1 MNEFATTANLSESNV
16 CERTLVGVDE
26 AARILHK
33 SKHTI
38 YQWVKRGEIPCYK
51 IGKNLLFRRD
61 ELITFIGK
69 DELAAFI
76 GIRRVFITP
85 N

>member
-16 CERTLVGVDE
+16 CERTLVGV
-26 AARILHK
+26 R
-33 SKHTI
+33 
-38 YQWVKRGEIPCYK
+38 RGEIPCYK

-61 ELITFIGK
+61 ELITFIG
-69 DELAAFI
+69 I
-76 GIRRVFITP
+76 CRVFIKP

>member
-38 YQWVKRGEIPCYK
+38 YQCKTG
-51 IGKNLLFRRD
+51 RD
-61 ELITFIGK
+61 SMLQNRKKSIISEG
-69 DELAAFI
+69 
-76 GIRRVFITP
+76 
-85 N
+85 

>member
-38 YQWVKRGEIPCYK
+38 YQWVRRARFHVTKQEK
-51 IGKNLLFRRD
+51 IYYFGGMN
-61 ELITFIGK
+61 
-69 DELAAFI
+69 
-76 GIRRVFITP
+76 
-85 N
+85 

>member
-33 SKHTI
+33 SKHTNL
-38 YQWVKRGEIPCYK
+38 PM
-51 IGKNLLFRRD
+51 GKTGRD
-61 ELITFIGK
+61 SMLQNRKKSIISEG
-69 DELAAFI
+69 
-76 GIRRVFITP
+76 
-85 N
+85 

>member
-38 YQWVKRGEIPCYK
+38 YQWVRTG
-51 IGKNLLFRRD
+51 RD
-61 ELITFIGK
+61 SMLQNRKKSIISEG
-69 DELAAFI
+69 
-76 GIRRVFITP
+76 
-85 N
+85 

>member
-1 MNEFATTANLSESNV
+1 MNKFKTTAKLSESNV

-38 YQWVKRGEIPCYK
+38 YQWVRRGEIPCYK
-51 IGKNLLFRRD
+51 IGRNLLFR
-61 ELITFIGK
+61 K
-69 DELAAFI
+69 DELAAFL
-76 GIRRVFITP
+76 GICRVFIKP

>member
-38 YQWVKRGEIPCYK
+38 YQWV
-51 IGKNLLFRRD
+51 RRARFHV
-61 ELITFIGK
+61 TK
-69 DELAAFI
+69 
-76 GIRRVFITP
+76 
-85 N
+85 

>member
-1 MNEFATTANLSESNV
+1 MNEFTTTANLSEDNV

-51 IGKNLLFRRD
+51 IGRNLLFR
-61 ELITFIGK
+61 K

-76 GIRRVFITP
+76 GICRVFITP